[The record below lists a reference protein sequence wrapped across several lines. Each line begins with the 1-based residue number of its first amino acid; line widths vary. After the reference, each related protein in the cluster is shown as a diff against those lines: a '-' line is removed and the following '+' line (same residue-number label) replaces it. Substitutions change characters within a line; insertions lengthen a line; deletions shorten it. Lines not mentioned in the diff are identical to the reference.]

1 MTWYKLPPNVT
12 RLDYPAVE
20 LAVETDDAL
29 LLNLAAIASK
39 CRGLAETYRTGQVLV
54 QGARVALVGPVNAGK
69 SSLFNALLEK
79 NRALV
84 HDSPGTTRDVLEV
97 ATVIEGVAVT
107 LLDTAGERTTDDP
120 VEAAGLALAQQLVE
134 GADALIVVLRA
145 KDAPLSPEEQEILK
159 RTANQ
164 PRIVVYN
171 GVDRTKIHPAPQEA
185 IESSAKTG
193 LGIDA
198 IKRSL
203 FSVLVGE
210 ELGESAS
217 VIASVRQRDNSF
229 RWLIV

>member
-1 MTWYKLPPNVT
+1 M
-12 RLDYPAVE
+12 
-20 LAVETDDAL
+20 
-29 LLNLAAIASK
+29 
-39 CRGLAETYRTGQVLV
+39 
-54 QGARVALVGPVNAGK
+54 
-69 SSLFNALLEK
+69 
-79 NRALV
+79 
-84 HDSPGTTRDVLEV
+84 EV

-145 KDAPLSPEEQEILK
+145 KDAPLSPEEHEILK

-164 PRIVVYN
+164 PRILVYN
-171 GVDRTKIHPAPQEA
+171 GVDRTNVQPAPEGA

-193 LGIDA
+193 LGIEA

-217 VIASVRQRDNSF
+217 VIASVRQRDQLLQMAHCVEEAMQSF
-229 RWLIV
+229 TLAGVAVAAEFVTEAIAEVDILTGEDTRERVLDAMFSRFCIGK